1 MGWKIMRRVE
11 IVEDFGIW
19 SAWSFMTLSCKKWCT
34 WDSEMSTGKTI
45 TFHTLNLSSQKI
57 IEKEGLFFLAVWWTN
72 MEMNMCEFQQRFK
85 KDNTIICNIPSR
97 IYIRGGFPL
106 PCSVYGGTRI
116 QIHVQP
122 QCCGFRCSEACTAAP
137 APSQA
142 NHLVRAIEYTSSDDA
157 VRLPSVCPWW
167 KDVKNLT
174 VFFSTSK
181 QPLGDLRSWG
191 PRWANI
197 WSSQWHFT
205 EICSLKLTEAQLHR
219 GLPPRS
225 HGPRGRL
232 SSVSPALIGC
242 LAQAAR
248 RPRRPRPRW
257 RLPRIVPRMWR

>member
-1 MGWKIMRRVE
+1 
-11 IVEDFGIW
+11 
-19 SAWSFMTLSCKKWCT
+19 
-34 WDSEMSTGKTI
+34 
-45 TFHTLNLSSQKI
+45 
-57 IEKEGLFFLAVWWTN
+57 
-72 MEMNMCEFQQRFK
+72 MNMCEFQQRFK

-174 VFFSTSK
+174 VFFFYIQTTFGRSEIMRSK
-181 QPLGDLRSWG
+181 M
-191 PRWANI
+191 
-197 WSSQWHFT
+197 SQHL
-205 EICSLKLTEAQLHR
+205 IQ
-219 GLPPRS
+219 
-225 HGPRGRL
+225 
-232 SSVSPALIGC
+232 SVTFH
-242 LAQAAR
+242 
-248 RPRRPRPRW
+248 
-257 RLPRIVPRMWR
+257 